1 VTDEQRDTETPGQA
15 RTLPLLTCQPTAGTN
30 CAGSKR
36 CTTADAAS
44 KRCMD
49 TREADIAAT
58 TTAMSNER
66 LMLNGTF
73 GSIGSVPNLSTT
85 RDALLAVRDVASGNN
100 WECHTD
106 AVAGVCLSRR
116 GGRCARCG
124 VRE

>member
-1 VTDEQRDTETPGQA
+1 MPTDGWDELRGLQA
-15 RTLPLLTCQPTAGTN
+15 LRN
-30 CAGSKR
+30 CGCRIQALHGYER
-36 CTTADAAS
+36 G
-44 KRCMD
+44 RH
-49 TREADIAAT
+49 AAT